1 MSAVMGAHYTAEQIR
16 ALVEAGIAL
25 TSELSLEVIL
35 QKLVE
40 IARSQVNSRYAAL
53 SVLDDDGHS
62 HTPTMRRCMD
72 RLWPALRAIY

>member
-1 MSAVMGAHYTAEQIR
+1 MGASYTVEQIR

-53 SVLDDDGHS
+53 SVLDVQRPD
-62 HTPTMRRCMD
+62 
-72 RLWPALRAIY
+72 RAIRDEWHR